1 MVRRG
6 AAVRAGFVG
15 WCPLFRRR
23 FSLVFYAVFF
33 GAEKK
38 TRAASPWL
46 VSGLSVGKD
55 DPTSPQDHPKLIKGK
70 AKGKEEEHQ
79 AHLHCV
85 AGNALCYWNR
95 LGIFDFQ
102 VVSEL
107 EL

>member
-1 MVRRG
+1 MLASWVG
-6 AAVRAGFVG
+6 ARFFGGGF
-15 WCPLFRRR
+15 RS
-23 FSLVFYAVFF
+23 FSYAVFF

-70 AKGKEEEHQ
+70 AKGKEEEQ

-85 AGNALCYWNR
+85 AGTHCAIAN
-95 LGIFDFQ
+95 G
-102 VVSEL
+102 
-107 EL
+107 